1 MKRLFLLA
9 AAIVVMASQ
18 VLAAS
23 GVINCRG
30 RVVDEQGQPVIGAT
44 IQVPGTSVGTAT
56 DIDGQFSIKVS
67 KGETIVITSI
77 GYKPLKL
84 KSAAQLGEIG
94 LEIESTML
102 NDVVVTQSVAKT
114 RETPVALSEVSAATI
129 DVKLGN
135 QEFPEVLKTT
145 PGVWATKDGGG
156 FGDSKINMRGFQAA
170 NVAVMINGVPVN
182 DMEWGGVYW
191 SNWAGLSDVTS
202 SMQTQR
208 GLGASIIS
216 TPSVGGTIN
225 IITRSLDAKKGG
237 SVWYGMGNDGMH
249 QEGISFSTGLM
260 DNGWAITFLGSHRK
274 GDGYIQGTDFE
285 GYNYFIN
292 ISKRIN
298 DAHQLSLTAF
308 GAPQNHN
315 KRSSQDGLTIEGW
328 QDVRN
333 WMGDDLRYKY
343 NPTFGYD
350 KYGNVRSSNRNFYHK
365 PQISLNHIW
374 QINHKSSLS
383 TALYMSIARGGGY
396 SGQGRGTYN
405 GTSLSNSSWY
415 GASNGVVNT
424 LFRKADG
431 TFAYDEIQ
439 EMNANSTTGSNMVMS
454 RSNNDHEWYGVV
466 STYRNELLPQKLV
479 LTAGIDVRYYIG
491 RHNNKIVDLYDGE
504 YFMDDSSR
512 KNVKAVNNAA
522 AADPNWKY
530 EKLGVGDVVYRDYVG
545 HTAQEGAFAQVEYSM
560 LDKRLNFVLSGSI
573 NNTTYWRIDHF
584 YYDKA
589 HEKSDKLNFLG
600 GSVKGGA
607 NFNIDRYNNVYFNLG
622 YISRAPFY
630 SGGAFLSS
638 AVSNATN
645 PDAVNEKIMSY
656 EIGYGFRN
664 PVFAANLNAYYTRWM
679 DKTTT
684 RSGEITS
691 GEHAGDRYFF
701 NMQGVDARHM
711 GVEVNFTYRPTRW
724 FELQG
729 MLSWGDYI
737 WDSNATGYFYNQLG
751 QPLSDLR
758 GNLASGVME
767 ADHAY
772 ATLNQKGIKVGGSA
786 QTTGSIGA
794 TFRPFKGFRI
804 GADWVVNARNY
815 SDYQVSSSNYT
826 ANSTI
831 SVADPWEIPW
841 GNQLDLHASY
851 SFKMGGLKATFYG
864 NVNNLFN
871 HYYVM
876 DAYTSTSE
884 TGSWDNAY
892 RVFYS
897 FGRTYSVRLK
907 VNF

>member
-9 AAIVVMASQ
+9 AAIVVMATQ

-260 DNGWAITFLGSHRK
+260 DNGWAVTFLGSHRK

-285 GYNYFIN
+285 GFNYFIN

-454 RSNNDHEWYGVV
+454 RSNNNHEWY
-466 STYRNELLPQKLV
+466 
-479 LTAGIDVRYYIG
+479 
-491 RHNNKIVDLYDGE
+491 
-504 YFMDDSSR
+504 
-512 KNVKAVNNAA
+512 
-522 AADPNWKY
+522 
-530 EKLGVGDVVYRDYVG
+530 
-545 HTAQEGAFAQVEYSM
+545 
-560 LDKRLNFVLSGSI
+560 
-573 NNTTYWRIDHF
+573 
-584 YYDKA
+584 
-589 HEKSDKLNFLG
+589 
-600 GSVKGGA
+600 
-607 NFNIDRYNNVYFNLG
+607 
-622 YISRAPFY
+622 
-630 SGGAFLSS
+630 
-638 AVSNATN
+638 
-645 PDAVNEKIMSY
+645 
-656 EIGYGFRN
+656 
-664 PVFAANLNAYYTRWM
+664 
-679 DKTTT
+679 
-684 RSGEITS
+684 
-691 GEHAGDRYFF
+691 
-701 NMQGVDARHM
+701 
-711 GVEVNFTYRPTRW
+711 
-724 FELQG
+724 
-729 MLSWGDYI
+729 
-737 WDSNATGYFYNQLG
+737 
-751 QPLSDLR
+751 
-758 GNLASGVME
+758 
-767 ADHAY
+767 
-772 ATLNQKGIKVGGSA
+772 
-786 QTTGSIGA
+786 
-794 TFRPFKGFRI
+794 
-804 GADWVVNARNY
+804 
-815 SDYQVSSSNYT
+815 
-826 ANSTI
+826 
-831 SVADPWEIPW
+831 
-841 GNQLDLHASY
+841 
-851 SFKMGGLKATFYG
+851 
-864 NVNNLFN
+864 
-871 HYYVM
+871 
-876 DAYTSTSE
+876 
-884 TGSWDNAY
+884 
-892 RVFYS
+892 
-897 FGRTYSVRLK
+897 
-907 VNF
+907 